1 MGISKLNKGT
11 RFIFSYNKENVKYF
25 KTAEFV
31 KAFGL
36 DEVFMLRAAHINR
49 GGRYGDSATLI
60 VTPMDDD
67 KVVYGINTPG
77 HMVNLVQ
84 EILDSDEFIDEIDSE
99 RAGVQAYE
107 YQDKDAVT
115 RYSFKFVDI

>member
-11 RFIFSYNKENVKYF
+11 RFAFSYDKEGVKYF

-36 DEVFMLRAAHINR
+36 DKVFKLRAAHINH

-60 VTPMDDD
+60 VTAMDDD
-67 KVVYGINTPG
+67 KAVFGINTPS

-84 EILDSDEFIDEIDSE
+84 EILDSAEFIDEIDSQ

-107 YQDKDAVT
+107 YQDKDGVT